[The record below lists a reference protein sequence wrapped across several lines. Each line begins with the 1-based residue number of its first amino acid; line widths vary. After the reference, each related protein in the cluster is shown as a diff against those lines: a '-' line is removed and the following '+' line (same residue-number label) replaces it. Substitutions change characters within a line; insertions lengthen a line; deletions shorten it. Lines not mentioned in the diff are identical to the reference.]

1 MIEFYTTYIVPTS
14 PARAKLAVH
23 LAAQGV
29 SEKPK
34 DAPAAEPEVKIEEG
48 PVPTNGTVPFIV
60 EDVRDYKAR
69 LVASA
74 GARPAR
80 ELSEFED
87 TDSKL

>member
-14 PARAKLAVH
+14 PHRAKLAVY
-23 LAAQGV
+23 LVAQAV

-34 DAPAAEPEVKIEEG
+34 DTSAAESEPETTPTYSSE
-48 PVPTNGTVPFIV
+48 PVII
-60 EDVRDYKAR
+60 EDVRDYRAR

-80 ELSEFED
+80 QLSEFED

>member
-1 MIEFYTTYIVPTS
+1 MLEFFQTHIAPTS
-14 PARAKLAVH
+14 PVRAKLVVY
-23 LAAQGV
+23 LIAQGV
-29 SEKPK
+29 SDKSK
-34 DAPAAEPEVKIEEG
+34 DAPVTDVEVEK
-48 PVPTNGTVPFIV
+48 VPTNNTTPFII

-87 TDSKL
+87 TDAKL